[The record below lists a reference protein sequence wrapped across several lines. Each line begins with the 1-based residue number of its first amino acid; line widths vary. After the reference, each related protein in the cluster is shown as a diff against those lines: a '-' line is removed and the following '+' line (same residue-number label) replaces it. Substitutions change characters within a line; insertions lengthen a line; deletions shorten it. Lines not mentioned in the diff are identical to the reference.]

1 MVLIVTLGQQCS
13 IMSGHMRFTLIMEM
27 SRLTRDG
34 TAEPVS
40 RDQILRHARGQGNIH
55 FPCSADHEQ
64 DWQPYPVDPYS
75 AICDDHTYI
84 HTYDIFLW
92 HSSSSND
99 HHKAPQGHLCPGY
112 WRLRRQSMHLPV
124 LL

>member
-1 MVLIVTLGQQCS
+1 MAYVGFIWTPPRN
-13 IMSGHMRFTLIMEM
+13 SGEIPQVSTRFSLSMEM

-64 DWQPYPVDPYS
+64 DWQPYPVDSYS
-75 AICDDHTYI
+75 SICDDHTYI
-84 HTYDIFLW
+84 HTLLYVMAI
-92 HSSSSND
+92 NTYI
-99 HHKAPQGHLCPGY
+99 PQLTTVPIHG
-112 WRLRRQSMHLPV
+112 WRTKKGTKGKGR
-124 LL
+124 